1 MELTRI
7 TEFRF
12 AEEKDIPKFLEQAQ
26 EIGYRWNSGS
36 TPTGYNPLEYGM
48 DYEKDSIV
56 LYSDNTMMHG
66 PIEGEPV
73 TFKKE
78 IPIQVQV
85 TGRPLTVTIDGRDYM
100 LVPLD
105 GSNREVEGVQANYL
119 TTDDFFVDPRVSAE
133 YMFSNTD
140 DVLKFLKVAEAFGYT
155 WGSGIKPTAY
165 EYKQHVCT
173 RDSISVRVDNTIS
186 CGVATNRA
194 VPYYTKRRE

>member
-1 MELTRI
+1 MYVRRLSPMELTRI

-56 LYSDNTMMHG
+56 LYSDNTLMHG

-85 TGRPLTVTIDGRDYM
+85 TGRPLTITIEGRDYM
-100 LVPLD
+100 LVPL
-105 GSNREVEGVQANYL
+105 V
-119 TTDDFFVDPRVSAE
+119 
-133 YMFSNTD
+133 
-140 DVLKFLKVAEAFGYT
+140 
-155 WGSGIKPTAY
+155 
-165 EYKQHVCT
+165 
-173 RDSISVRVDNTIS
+173 
-186 CGVATNRA
+186 
-194 VPYYTKRRE
+194 